1 MKYIKTL
8 REGENISGVYL
19 CKNKTVATTK
29 AGKTYYSVT
38 LQDKTASIDGKIW
51 DLSNAIAH
59 FEKTD
64 FIFIDAFVT
73 SYNDNLQLNIKRVRV
88 ADEGEY
94 DPADYMKVSERNNA
108 EMYQELLKMVETIKE
123 EHLKALLQEFFVNDK
138 EFIHK
143 FKSHSAAKAIH
154 HSFVGG
160 LMQHSLSV
168 AGMCS
173 YLAESFPIMN
183 RDLLVTAALLHDVGK
198 VDEISDFPTNDY
210 TDDGQF
216 MGHIVMGAF
225 MVKER
230 ADAIEGFPPVLKS
243 ELIHCILSHHGE
255 LEYGSPKKPAIIEAV
270 ALSMADNTDAKLESF
285 TEILEGTKEK
295 SEWLGFNKLFESNL
309 RKS

>member
-8 REGENISGVYL
+8 HEGENISAVYL

-29 AGKTYYSVT
+29 NGKTYYSVT
-38 LQDKTASIDGKIW
+38 LQDKTATIDGKIW
-51 DLSNAIAH
+51 ELSNAIAH
-59 FEKTD
+59 FEKSD
-64 FIFIDAFVT
+64 FIYIDAFVT

-94 DPADYMKVSERNNA
+94 DPADYMKVSERNNS
-108 EMYQELLKMVETIKE
+108 EMYAELLKMVDTVKE
-123 EHLKALLQEFFVNDK
+123 EHLRALLQEFFVNDK

-168 AGMCS
+168 AGICD
-173 YLAESFPIMN
+173 YLAGSFPIIN

-210 TDDGQF
+210 TDDGQL

-243 ELIHCILSHHGE
+243 ELVHCILAHHGE
-255 LEYGSPKKPAIIEAV
+255 LEYGSPKKPSIIEAV

-295 SEWLGFNKLFESNL
+295 GDWLGFNKLFDSNL